1 MVRELERQK
10 ERSARTAGKPTDQ
23 FVLCADWEPRLNETR
38 RHMYTRTRTQ
48 RHISSRC
55 NDIDMQRHGRSLGW
69 GGGGSG

>member
-38 RHMYTRTRTQ
+38 RQMYARARAHRGIFLQ
-48 RHISSRC
+48 GVMI
-55 NDIDMQRHGRSLGW
+55 
-69 GGGGSG
+69 

>member
-38 RHMYTRTRTQ
+38 RQMYARARAHRGIFLQ
-48 RHISSRC
+48 GVM
-55 NDIDMQRHGRSLGW
+55 DIDMQ
-69 GGGGSG
+69 